1 MSSNLRGYAYAAM
14 SSSSYGVNAFAVIL
28 YATGL
33 TVNTVLFY
41 RYLFATLLMAIIM
54 VVKRESFRITGREL
68 AVVAPMGMLFAFSSV
83 TLFEAYKYLGVSLSA
98 TVLFVYP
105 ALVALLLWIFF
116 KEKPGAVTFF
126 AIPIVF
132 MGIVMLDYEGIRSG
146 ESSIMGL
153 AIILTSALS
162 YAIYMVVV
170 QKSCLS
176 RMPST
181 KLSFY
186 SLFFGLIFYILVTKF
201 CTEVQPLTSAREW
214 AITLALALF
223 PSLIS
228 VSTMAMAIKLV
239 GSTATAV
246 LGAFEPVTSVLIG
259 VCLYGERPAVLS
271 WIGMVVILLSV
282 TAVVAQNRLLRIGR
296 YVRVV
301 RRRRKRQR
309 IVRARQGQ

>member
-1 MSSNLRGYAYAAM
+1 MSPNLRGYVCAAL

-28 YATGL
+28 YAAGL
-33 TVNTVLFY
+33 TTNTVLFY
-41 RYLFATLLMAIIM
+41 RYLFATILMAIIM
-54 VVKRESFRITGREL
+54 VARKQSFAISLKEL
-68 AVVAPMGMLFAFSSV
+68 ALVGPMGMLFALSSV

-105 ALVALLLWIFF
+105 ALVALLLWAFYR
-116 KEKPGAVTFF
+116 ETPGKVTMF

-132 MGIVMLDYEGIRSG
+132 LGIVLLDFEGIRSG
-146 ESSIMGL
+146 ESSIIGIL
-153 AIILTSALS
+153 IILSSALS

-170 QKSCLS
+170 QKSRLS
-176 RMPST
+176 EMPST

-186 SLFFGLIFYILVTKF
+186 SLFFGLIFYILVTGF

-214 AITLALALF
+214 AVTLALALF

-228 VSTMAMAIKLV
+228 VSTMAVAIKLV

-259 VCLYGERPAVLS
+259 VCLYGERPAALS
-271 WIGMVVILLSV
+271 WVGMAVILLSV
-282 TAVVAQNRLLRIGR
+282 TAVVAQNRFLRIGSWFVR
-296 YVRVV
+296 YV
-301 RRRRKRQR
+301 KRH
-309 IVRARQGQ
+309 VHLSLHN

>member
-1 MSSNLRGYAYAAM
+1 MSTNFRGYVYAAL

-28 YATGL
+28 YATGI
-33 TVNTVLFY
+33 TVNTLLFY
-41 RYLFATLLMAIIM
+41 RYLFASILMAVIM
-54 VVKRESFRITGREL
+54 LAKKESFGITLKEL
-68 AVVAPMGMLFAFSSV
+68 VLIAPMGMLFAFSSV

-105 ALVALLLWIFF
+105 ALVALLLWVFF
-116 KEKPGAVTFF
+116 REKPGMVTFF

-132 MGIVMLDYEGIRSG
+132 LGIVMLDYEGIKSG
-146 ESSIMGL
+146 ESSITGML
-153 AIILTSALS
+153 IILTSALS
-162 YAIYMVVV
+162 YAVYMVVV
-170 QKSCLS
+170 QKSRLS
-176 RMPST
+176 KMPST

-186 SLFFGLIFYILVTKF
+186 SLFFGLIFYVVVTRF
-201 CTEVQPLTSAREW
+201 CTDVQPLTAPREW
-214 AITLALALF
+214 AVTLALALF

-259 VCLYGERPAVLS
+259 VCLYGERPATLS

-282 TAVVAQNRLLRIGR
+282 TAVVAQNRLLRLGR

-301 RRRRKRQR
+301 RRRRRMRRVAKAQ
-309 IVRARQGQ
+309 